1 MCLRP
6 LSIIN
11 KGYDPN
17 DKYSSYFVRVPCG
30 KCEECAQQRVSDV
43 LFRADYEYQDMLKC
57 GGTAFFLTLTFNDEH
72 LNIYTY
78 SDGSKCSTWNG
89 KLLQRYTHRLNTHLS
104 RCGYS
109 LKYLIT
115 SERGNNGTHRPHYHC
130 IFFLRPACGA
140 PTHPLGYVEQCF
152 TRFWSTSKTASYLPL
167 GGGRSSASTSPIGLV
182 HIETISRTQ
191 LEAIKYTCK
200 YAFKSHGDVIFQKA
214 QEDIVCSSL
223 HVPYRNAV
231 PRSYFSKGIGACFFN
246 NISITDMPQF
256 FASFYSHQ
264 SDGRVTTIPR
274 YYIRKFF
281 YTTAV
286 LLEEDVHDTS
296 KEFNGYKHV
305 NKWPL
310 KVVASSLAIRVRHRT
325 RTVSIRYP
333 IGDKYLELIRHI
345 RFSYYYSWLHNF
357 NFSSPYDYNFISS
370 LSPSLGNYLHKLQE
384 SQPLLSS
391 MVSRL
396 RNFDYSNMYHLYCD
410 SLHRCNTDNLSLT
423 RLSHGLSDIEATAI
437 SLDVFAFFNQ
447 LSGSSKFYQ
456 NKLRYKNFLFDAAKK
471 RPLLFL
477 PKD

>member
-30 KCEECAQQRVSDV
+30 TCEECAQQRVSDV
-43 LFRADYEYQDMLKC
+43 LFRADYEYQDTLKC
-57 GGTAFFLTLTFNDEH
+57 GGFAFFLTLTFNDAN

-115 SERGNNGTHRPHYHC
+115 SERGKNGSMRPHYHC
-130 IFFLRPACGA
+130 IFFVRPVA
-140 PTHPLGYVEQCF
+140 PSQNIQYVEHCF
-152 TRFWSTSKTASYLPL
+152 TRFWCTSKKANYLPL
-167 GGGRSSASTSPIGLV
+167 GGGRSSASVSPIGLV
-182 HIETISRTQ
+182 HVETISRTQ

-200 YAFKSHGDVIFQKA
+200 YAFKSHGDVIFKKA
-214 QEDIVCSSL
+214 QEEIVSSSL
-223 HVPYRNAV
+223 HIPYKNAV

-246 NISITDMPQF
+246 NISLCDMPKF

-281 YTTAV
+281 YTSAV
-286 LLEEDVHDTS
+286 LLDEEVHDTS
-296 KEFNGYKHV
+296 KEFNGYQHV

-310 KVVASSLAIRVRHRT
+310 KVVDGKPIRVRPRKRT
-325 RTVSIRYP
+325 TSIRYP
-333 IGDKYLELIRHI
+333 IGDEYLELIRHI
-345 RFSYYYSWLHNF
+345 RFSYFYSWLHNF
-357 NFSSPYDYNFISS
+357 ETFTAYDYNFICS
-370 LSPSLGNYLHKLQE
+370 LSSNFGNTLRTYLDNSEYIRKLVT
-384 SQPLLSS
+384 SC
-391 MVSRL
+391 RC
-396 RNFDYSNMYHLYCD
+396 FDYVALY
-410 SLHRCNTDNLSLT
+410 SLYNEALHRCNTDNISLT
-423 RLSHGLSDIEATAI
+423 NISQGVSDIEKVA
-437 SLDVFAFFNQ
+437 LLMEVFAFCNQ
-447 LSGSSKFYQ
+447 LSGSSTFYQ
-456 NKLRYKNFLFDAAKK
+456 NKQRYKNFIYDAVKL
-471 RPLLFL
+471 RPTLFL